1 MGHRVLG
8 ALAPPPSSS
17 PAVEPSGFSSPTQRP
32 ASPRAARHRRAA
44 PRAATQLQASAPRR
58 PPARA
63 AAAAAALLRL
73 PLPPRRLHTQI
84 PPAAAASP
92 APRLGSF
99 LSLLLFSPSHRSLL
113 ASTPSSSLQSSP
125 DPRASRRQEVSRGQ
139 RISGQRISSLRIS
152 SLRISAAAAARR
164 PREVAPGTRRAAS
177 EAERGGPGLGGSRL
191 VASSCFSPPSPLE
204 PGTPSWSE
212 EVDAETPESLPADLP
227 VVIFRCNF
235 RRGRRKI
242 LERLC

>member
-44 PRAATQLQASAPRR
+44 PRAATQLLASAPRR

-139 RISGQRISSLRIS
+139 RIS